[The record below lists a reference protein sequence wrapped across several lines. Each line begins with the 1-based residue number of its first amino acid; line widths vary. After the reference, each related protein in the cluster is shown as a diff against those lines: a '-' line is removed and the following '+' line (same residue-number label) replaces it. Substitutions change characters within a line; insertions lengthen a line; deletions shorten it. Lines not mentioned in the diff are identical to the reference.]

1 MVRSSLRRPAPYK
14 DWAQLIRVVKPKQRR
29 LDWTLRL
36 PQPLVIPSVMT
47 LRTLADLRE
56 LMRHLPE
63 DRRARPTWRYVAQQL
78 AEAAAGAA
86 DPADAVIAL
95 RLVLM
100 LENVECR
107 PT

>member
-1 MVRSSLRRPAPYK
+1 VVRSSLRRPAPYK

-56 LMRHLPE
+56 LMRHLPVE
-63 DRRARPTWRYVAQQL
+63 HRERPTWRHVA
-78 AEAAAGAA
+78 AELG
-86 DPADAVIAL
+86 VSL
-95 RLVLM
+95 
-100 LENVECR
+100 
-107 PT
+107 